1 MNRKYY
7 LGEIWLPIK
16 GYEGLYEVSN
26 YGRIR
31 SLNYKK
37 RGEVRVLRTTA
48 MKGYYIK
55 VGLRKGDKIRYF
67 RVHRLVAIAFLPEPQ
82 SGQTQVEHIDCEKH
96 HNYVNCKVVSGQI
109 IVISEGTNL
118 RWTHPKGNMANPLT
132 RYHLSISHL
141 NPSAETRARMS
152 AGQRRRFARERA
164 THTGKYAFL

>member
-1 MNRKYY
+1 MYRKYY
-7 LGEIWLPIK
+7 IGEIWLPIK

-37 RGEVRVLRTTA
+37 RGEVRILRTTA

-82 SGQTQVEHIDCEKH
+82 SGQTQVEHIDCDKR
-96 HNYVNCKVVSGQI
+96 NNKVS
-109 IVISEGTNL
+109 NL

-141 NPSAETRARMS
+141 NPSNETRARMS